1 MPLNCKTWEIL
12 KELENWIILQLTR
25 VRQCRDIKIPL
36 SALFVQ
42 AKAKYFAVVLGKH
55 NLKPAPI
62 GWVILETETTSPS
75 SLYAAKI

>member
-12 KELENWIILQLTR
+12 KELENRIILQLI
-25 VRQCRDIKIPL
+25 RQCRDIKIPL
-36 SALFVQ
+36 SAPFVQ

-62 GWVILETETTSPS
+62 SWVILETETASPS
-75 SLYAAKI
+75 RLCAVKI